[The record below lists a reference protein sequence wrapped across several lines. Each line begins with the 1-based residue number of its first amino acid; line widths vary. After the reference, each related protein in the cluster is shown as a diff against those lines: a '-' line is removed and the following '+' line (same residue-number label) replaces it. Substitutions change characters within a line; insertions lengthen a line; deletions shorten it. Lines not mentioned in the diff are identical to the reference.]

1 MCHQKVLRLRG
12 QPGISRRM
20 VHPPPSG
27 PPLPALFL
35 DQQLTV
41 PEVTPGKDFTVHLL
55 QPSPNH
61 LHHQMFL
68 VGKAVEKVRAY
79 QRHTASWWPPSIFTA
94 SEPCA
99 PIHCLWSRASGGF
112 QGIRTPLRIIIAS
125 KIQTLQLQMP
135 RYPHVMICIQFKES
149 PTIVSSHRRVLLKLW
164 WAGEPPGNIKILTS
178 SPRDSDCIG
187 PRASLVAQM
196 VKNPPAIWQ
205 SWVQALGWEDP
216 LEEGMATHSSI
227 FAWRTPMDRGAWRAP
242 VHGSQRVG
250 HD

>member
-1 MCHQKVLRLRG
+1 MHTQCTWHTLHTPPHGSHIHPPPTGTCMYARPSEPPLRTLEGVGEREGRGALVSPTPSPPHPGKSPLPTISACSPGDVLVGLPAIIRGGVDRCARQKVLRPRG

-41 PEVTPGKDFTVHLL
+41 PEVTAGKDFTVHLL

-99 PIHCLWSRASGGF
+99 PTHFLWSRAFGGF
-112 QGIRTPLRIIIAS
+112 QGIRTPLRI
-125 KIQTLQLQMP
+125 
-135 RYPHVMICIQFKES
+135 
-149 PTIVSSHRRVLLKLW
+149 
-164 WAGEPPGNIKILTS
+164 
-178 SPRDSDCIG
+178 
-187 PRASLVAQM
+187 
-196 VKNPPAIWQ
+196 
-205 SWVQALGWEDP
+205 
-216 LEEGMATHSSI
+216 
-227 FAWRTPMDRGAWRAP
+227 
-242 VHGSQRVG
+242 
-250 HD
+250 